1 MAFLQEYL
9 VSQSE
14 LRLLALGLPNR
25 RNGNPKDRQKGG
37 RENVQGSLATT
48 TDLVEIRKER
58 LVGCTLLRELLT
70 KLILELGL
78 RVKRN
83 TKLVAFCLQSR
94 NRGLLAV
101 HNRIVLGR
109 HDLDLSLN
117 LLNIHHMLLGNLG
130 AVRNRLILLL
140 FQLLLLSV
148 GDTWHTIHWHTSFNC
163 PKCHYPP
170 TDDWACHPIH
180 PARLERVR
188 PAPHPPVCEQIL
200 PPGHPQ
206 A

>member
-48 TDLVEIRKER
+48 TDLFNLPTETLIGG
-58 LVGCTLLRELLT
+58 LLLRDLLEKIVA
-70 KLILELGL
+70 KLDLLIYGGLECITLGL
-78 RVKRN
+78 
-83 TKLVAFCLQSR
+83 KLPNPS
-94 NRGLLAV
+94 LLAV

-117 LLNIHHMLLGNLG
+117 LLNVHHMLLGNLG

-180 PARLERVR
+180 PAHLERVR
-188 PAPHPPVCEQIL
+188 PAPHPPACEQI
-200 PPGHPQ
+200 PPRGRPR